1 MHGFIFSEVQS
12 YVTAK
17 YGKVAWFTIL
27 EKAGLGA
34 KEFVN
39 YLDYSDEEL
48 LGIVGAAAQITELP
62 AAAIVEDFGVFL
74 GADLMKIYRPLIDPS
89 WRTLDFLLHTE
100 ETIHKVV
107 RARNTQAKP
116 PALAFSPLGG
126 DAVLLTYRSP
136 RKMCSL
142 AKGIARGV
150 AGYYGE
156 EIEITDESCV
166 LEGAEECRVRFA
178 VVRQKPPE

>member
-12 YVTAK
+12 YVTSK

-27 EKAGLGA
+27 EQAGLGA
-34 KEFVN
+34 KEFAN
-39 YLDYSDEEL
+39 FLDYPDEEL
-48 LGIVGAAAQITELP
+48 LGIVGAAARITELSP
-62 AAAIVEDFGVFL
+62 SAVVEDFGVFL

-100 ETIHKVV
+100 EAIHKTV
-107 RARNTQAKP
+107 RARNTQARP
-116 PALAFSPLGG
+116 PALAFSRLGE

-142 AKGIARGV
+142 AKGIAKGV

-156 EIEITDESCV
+156 GVSITDKSCM
-166 LEGAEECRVRFA
+166 LEGAEECRIRIA
-178 VVRQKPPE
+178 LPAKPPE